1 MMQPEGGH
9 TMTDNVTPFRN
20 IRFEKLDRGGRRV
33 RWHAEVAMAI
43 RAAIE
48 PLSQKAPPGE
58 SIEVLMRVAT
68 KGSEAWVSYFLDGQ
82 GVTGRTWA
90 DKD

>member
-1 MMQPEGGH
+1 
-9 TMTDNVTPFRN
+9 V
-20 IRFEKLDRGGRRV
+20 
-33 RWHAEVAMAI
+33 AI

-82 GVTGRTWA
+82 GVTGKAWA
-90 DKD
+90 DND

>member
-1 MMQPEGGH
+1 MLREGGH
-9 TMTDNVTPFRN
+9 TMMDNVTPFRN
-20 IRFEKLDRGGRRV
+20 MRFKKLDRGEQRV
-33 RWHAEVAMAI
+33 RWHAEVAVAI

-58 SIEVLMRVAT
+58 SIEVLMRIAT
-68 KGSEAWVSYFLDGQ
+68 KGSEAWVSYFLDRR
-82 GVTGRTWA
+82 GVTGKTWT